1 VKAQVLKSLR
11 DQLQRQRRTLVGEI
25 ENNQAASQSIAE
37 TAGEELE
44 ENAQRERDSR
54 VLEPL
59 DEAAQRRISEIDAE
73 EGVDY
78 EPPQNPLPQ
87 QK

>member
-1 VKAQVLKSLR
+1 MKAQVLKSLR

-25 ENNQAASQSIAE
+25 ENNKAAFQSIAE
-37 TAGEELE
+37 MAGEELE
-44 ENAQRERDSR
+44 ESAQRERDSR

-59 DEAAQRRISEIDAE
+59 DEAAQRRSSEIDAE

-78 EPPQNPLPQ
+78 EPPQNPPPQ